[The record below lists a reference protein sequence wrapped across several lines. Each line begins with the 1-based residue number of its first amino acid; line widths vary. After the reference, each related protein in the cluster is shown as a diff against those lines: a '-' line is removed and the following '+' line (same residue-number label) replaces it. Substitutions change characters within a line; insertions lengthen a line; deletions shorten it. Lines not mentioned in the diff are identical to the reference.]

1 MFLKG
6 GLYLPVSS
14 EFAKS
19 LSSLDTQVT
28 LERKDKPSEVQRV
41 GRSIDDICCA
51 DLWEVDALMPDN
63 GQH

>member
-6 GLYLPVSS
+6 SLYLPVSS

-28 LERKDKPSEVQRV
+28 LERKDKPSEVQHV
-41 GRSIDDICCA
+41 GRNIDDRYAVQICEK
-51 DLWEVDALMPDN
+51 WM
-63 GQH
+63 H

>member
-19 LSSLDTQVT
+19 LSSLDSQVT
-28 LERKDKPSEVQRV
+28 LERKDKPSEVQCV
-41 GRSIDDICCA
+41 GRNIDDRYAVQICGR
-51 DLWEVDALMPDN
+51 WM
-63 GQH
+63 H